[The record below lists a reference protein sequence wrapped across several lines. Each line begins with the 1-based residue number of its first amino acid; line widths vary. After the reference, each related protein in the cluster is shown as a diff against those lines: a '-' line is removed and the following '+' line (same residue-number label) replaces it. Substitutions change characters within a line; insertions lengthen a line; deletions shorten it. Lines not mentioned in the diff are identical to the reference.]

1 MTFSEFNIHKP
12 LLNAINDLG
21 ITQPTTI
28 QEKAFSVIMSG
39 RDMVGIAQTGTGKTF
54 AYLLPVLRLWKFSKD
69 NSPSILIIVPTREL
83 VLQVVEDVEK
93 LTPYMSVRV
102 AGVYGGVNLVRQ
114 TPLINAGLDVLV
126 ATPGRLLDFVLNG
139 VLKLK
144 SVKRF
149 IIDEVDEML
158 NLGFRPQLVRIIDLL
173 PKKRQNL
180 MFSATITNELKN
192 FIADFFIDPLEVEA
206 ARTGTP
212 LVKIKQAGIQ
222 VPNFNTKINLLIFLL
237 EHNPDFSKVLVFVS
251 TKKLADE
258 VFERIL
264 PLFPEQI
271 GVIHSNKSQNYRFDT
286 FKAFNENRLRVLIAT
301 DLVARGLD
309 FDDITHVLNFDIP
322 EIPEHYMHR
331 IGRTGRA
338 DKKGV
343 ALTFITKSDG
353 NNRQNIETLM
363 EMKIPLMKMPDG
375 VVISTELTEDELPK
389 PSMKNVL
396 VSAPKIDVH
405 TSAFQEKIGKNK
417 KVNMKVRRAEAMR
430 IKYKKPKTR
439 GQKK

>member
-206 ARTGTP
+206 ARTGIP